1 MRILK
6 TVLVEKV
13 EATSIVCNRC
23 GMSFDCDDDFENNLI
38 HNFNI
43 EFGYGSEHDLEEWSF
58 DLCEACIEE
67 LIESFKIKVTR
78 FYLDA
83 FGGKTGRKIK

>member
-23 GMSFDCDDDFENNLI
+23 GMSFDCEDDFATNLI
-38 HNFNI
+38 HNFDI
-43 EFGYGSEHDLEEWSF
+43 KFGYGSEHDFEKWDF
-58 DLCEACIEE
+58 DLCEKCVEE
-67 LIESFKIKVTR
+67 LVDSFKFKPAKFEIGI
-78 FYLDA
+78 
-83 FGGKTGRKIK
+83 FGESTGREIK

>member
-23 GMSFDCDDDFENNLI
+23 GMSFDCDEDFANNLI
-38 HNFNI
+38 HDFDI
-43 EFGYGSEHDLEEWSF
+43 QFGYGSRHDLEEWNF
-58 DLCEACIEE
+58 DLCEKCVEE
-67 LIESFKIKVTR
+67 LVAFFKFKPAKFEIG
-78 FYLDA
+78 A
-83 FGGKTGRKIK
+83 FGESTGREIK

>member
-23 GMSFDCDDDFENNLI
+23 GMSFDCDEDFANNLI
-38 HNFNI
+38 HDFDI
-43 EFGYGSEHDLEEWSF
+43 QFGYGSRHDLEEWNF

-67 LIESFKIKVTR
+67 IVESFKIKVAKHD
-78 FYLDA
+78 LDA
-83 FGGKTGRKIK
+83 LGDKI

>member
-23 GMSFDCDDDFENNLI
+23 GMSFDCDDYFENNLI

-43 EFGYGSEHDLEEWSF
+43 EFGYGSKHDLEGWNF

-67 LIESFKIKVTR
+67 LTESFKINVAKSD
-78 FYLDA
+78 LDV
-83 FGGKTGRKIK
+83 FGGATGKEIK